1 MTNGELNN
9 ALLAF
14 GQQHFG
20 NHENVSLYFWY
31 DCDDT
36 RKLRWLISSKDGLSQ
51 GCGETLAAARAD
63 LIARRSEKI
72 AALEAQ
78 LSKLKTQ

>member
-1 MTNGELNN
+1 MTNDELNN

-20 NHENVSLYFWY
+20 NHENVSIYFW
-31 DCDDT
+31 DDFDDI
-36 RKLRWLISSKDGLSQ
+36 RELRWLVSSKDGMTQ
-51 GCGETLAAARAD
+51 GSGATLTDARAD
-63 LIARRSEKI
+63 FIKRRSEKI

-78 LSKLKTQ
+78 LSNLKAQ